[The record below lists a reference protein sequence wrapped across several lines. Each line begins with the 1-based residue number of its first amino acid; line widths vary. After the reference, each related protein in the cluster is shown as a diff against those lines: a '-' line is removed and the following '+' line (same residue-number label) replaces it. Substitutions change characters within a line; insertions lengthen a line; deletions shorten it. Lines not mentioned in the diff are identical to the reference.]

1 MEQAL
6 VWTTELRVRVGPK
19 VMQEGRIQG
28 QGGTQGHAGAQN
40 PGLDAVRTA
49 NYWRGGGVC
58 VPRLEVPAS
67 SSSSWIRK
75 KVLSCQHVLPIRWK
89 FESNLLSLPEGCVA

>member
-49 NYWRGGGVC
+49 NYWRGGGCVC
-58 VPRLEVPAS
+58 AKAGS
-67 SSSSWIRK
+67 SSLVILILDPQESFE
-75 KVLSCQHVLPIRWK
+75 LSARFAHSV
-89 FESNLLSLPEGCVA
+89 EV